1 MSWVGAGAASRVDWW
16 HLSEAVAT
24 LRAGGVI
31 AQATEGV
38 WGLAC
43 DPDDRHAVARILALK
58 GRDVA
63 RGLILLGHH
72 SQVFAAELAQLSEID
87 RARAHAEWPGP
98 STFVVPNRT
107 SLPWPHWITGDHPGV
122 AVRVPGHEQARLV
135 CASFGGPLVSTSA
148 NPSGRRAPTTML
160 KVRAY
165 FGSEV
170 DYYLP
175 GEVLEPG
182 TPSRIHDFATGKS
195 LRGTLN
201 TSPASRHSL

>member
-1 MSWVGAGAASRVDWW
+1 MGAGAESRVDWW
-16 HLSEAVAT
+16 HLSEAVAI

-43 DPDDRHAVARILALK
+43 DPDNMHAVARVLAMK

-63 RGLILLGHH
+63 RGLILLGHCPEI
-72 SQVFAAELAQLSEID
+72 FAAELAGLAESE
-87 RARAHAEWPGP
+87 RARALTEWPGP

-107 SLPWPHWITGDHPGV
+107 RVPWPHWVTGDHAGV

-135 CASFGGPLVSTSA
+135 SAAFGGPLISTSA
-148 NPSGRRAPTTML
+148 NPSGRTAPTSVL

-165 FGSEV
+165 FGCEV

-175 GEVLEPG
+175 GDVIEPG
-182 TPSRIHDFATGKS
+182 APSRIHDFATGKS
-195 LRGTLN
+195 LRGRA
-201 TSPASRHSL
+201 SAPATQEQPR